1 MKTFFRSWMLA
12 CLAAVSMVVVSCG
25 GGADYRDLLPADSFM
40 TLSVNPASLLEK
52 SGCEDPAQNPFLVRL
67 KSEIDANAD
76 LSPEEKEY
84 LYALLENPAESGID
98 VKKDFFV
105 FTSMDGTSMD
115 NPDMR
120 MGMLLPVG
128 NKSKFDD
135 FIARINEKSGSRTVT
150 ENGVSV
156 IVIGEQAG
164 AGAVCAYNDA
174 ACVLYVMSNASDDIV
189 GNVRQLFARKR
200 SESLMG
206 NKTIAAQLS
215 ERNDMNMVMSYAGM
229 SSLMNNPMFGSMP
242 MMDALKAL
250 TIAGSV
256 NFEKGRIVSEAK
268 VFFTDKAG
276 EAKVRELYAYVK
288 PQTGS
293 LLRYLP
299 AASVGAITYGL
310 DGAKMYSV
318 LSAIPGYG
326 MLMNNP
332 LVKQLMEAFDGDF
345 AVAFTGLTDD
355 GRYPVASLLAEVN
368 DPAVLQTIVANLAGM
383 PVQQTAEGEY
393 TLNLGGVQIL
403 FGTKGKVLYF
413 TSDAVVKSAL
423 DGAEIGSLESIKK
436 IVAKKS
442 GTVYLD
448 FENLSAMIARVAGGY
463 VTSEVESALAVLG
476 MFDTLEASGTMEGG
490 TMVIEMVDKDQN
502 AFRTI
507 CETSGELIRRY
518 APEMNL

>member
-1 MKTFFRSWMLA
+1 MKYILRSWMLA
-12 CLAAVSMVVVSCG
+12 CLAAVAMLVVSCG
-25 GGADYRDLLPADSFM
+25 GGADYRDLLPADSFV

-52 SGCEDPAQNPFLVRL
+52 SGCEDAAQNPFLIRL

-76 LSPEEKEY
+76 LSAEEKEY
-84 LYALLENPAESGID
+84 LHALLENPAESGID
-98 VKKDFFV
+98 VKKDLFV
-105 FTSMDGTSMD
+105 FMSMEGPSVD
-115 NPDMR
+115 NPDMSA
-120 MGMLLPVG
+120 GLLLPIG
-128 NKSKFDD
+128 DKAKFGDLV
-135 FIARINEKSGSRTVT
+135 ARINEKSGTRAVT

-156 IVIGEQAG
+156 IEIGEEAG
-164 AGAVCAYNDA
+164 GSGVCAYNDA
-174 ACVLYVMSNASDDIV
+174 ACVLYFMSNSRGNIV
-189 GNVRQLFARKR
+189 GDVRGLFAQKPE
-200 SESLMG
+200 ESLMG

-215 ERNDMNMVMSYAGM
+215 ERNDMNMVMSYVGM
-229 SSLMNNPMFGSMP
+229 SSLMNNPMLRSMP
-242 MMDALKAL
+242 VMDALMGM

-256 NFEKGRIVSEAK
+256 NFEKGRIVSEARIL
-268 VFFTDKAG
+268 FADKES

-288 PQTGS
+288 PQTGA

-299 AASVGAITYGL
+299 AASIGAISYGL

-318 LSAIPGYG
+318 LSSVPGYG

-332 LVKQLMEAFDGDF
+332 LIKQLMEAFDGDF
-345 AVAFTGLTDD
+345 AMSFSGMTDN

-393 TLNLGGVQIL
+393 TLNLGGVRIM

-423 DGAEIGSLESIKK
+423 DGAEIGSLESLRE
-436 IVAKKS
+436 IVRNQS
-442 GTVYLD
+442 GTFYLD
-448 FENLSAMIARVAGGY
+448 FENLNEMIARMAGGY
-463 VTSEVESALAVLG
+463 MTEQVDVALSMLG
-476 MFDTLEASGTMEGG
+476 MFDTLEASGTMDGG
-490 TMVIEMVDKDQN
+490 TMVVKMVNEDQN

-507 CETSGELIRRY
+507 CEKIGELIRQY

>member
-1 MKTFFRSWMLA
+1 MKTFFRSRMLA
-12 CLAAVSMVVVSCG
+12 CLAAVSMLVVSCG
-25 GGADYRDLLPADSFM
+25 GGDDYRDLLPADSFM
-40 TLSVNPASLLEK
+40 TMSVNPASLLEK
-52 SGCEDPAQNPFLVRL
+52 SGCEDPAQNPFLIRL
-67 KSEIDANAD
+67 KSEIDASAD
-76 LSPEEKEY
+76 LSAEEKEY
-84 LYALLENPAESGID
+84 VYGLLENPAESGID
-98 VKKDFFV
+98 VKKDLFV
-105 FTSMDGTSMD
+105 FTSMDGSDID

-120 MGMLLPVG
+120 MGLLLPIG

-135 FIARINEKSGSRTVT
+135 FIARINEKSGTRSES

-156 IVIGEQAG
+156 VVIGEQAG

-174 ACVLYVMSNASDDIV
+174 ACVLYIMSNASDDIV
-189 GNVRQLFARKR
+189 GNVRQLFDQKR

-206 NKTIAAQLS
+206 NKNIAAQLS

-229 SSLMNNPMFGSMP
+229 SSLMNNPMFSSMP
-242 MMDALKAL
+242 MMDALKDI
-250 TIAGSV
+250 TIAGSM
-256 NFEKGRIVSEAK
+256 NFEKGRIVSEAQILFK
-268 VFFTDKAG
+268 DKES
-276 EAKVRELYAYVK
+276 EAKVTELYSYVK

-293 LLRYLP
+293 LLGYLP
-299 AASVGAITYGL
+299 AATIGAISYGL

-318 LSAIPGYG
+318 LTSIPGYG

-345 AVAFTGLTDD
+345 ALAFSGLTDD

-368 DPAVLQTIVANLAGM
+368 DPDVLQTIVANLAGM
-383 PVQQTAEGEY
+383 PVEQIGEGEY
-393 TLNLGGVQIL
+393 TLNLGGVGIM

-423 DGAEIGSLESIKK
+423 DGAQIGSLESLEE

-448 FENLSAMIARVAGGY
+448 FENLSGMIARVAGGY
-463 VTSEVESALAVLG
+463 VTSEVESALSVLG

-490 TMVIEMVDKDQN
+490 RMVIEMVDKDQN